1 MTTNDIKMNDI
12 PKRIFLNV
20 GDLDDSNIGFD
31 ELRDVTWSAERIY
44 KTDIEYIIKPAKAK
58 KSVEQMA
65 KEANGRS
72 RACVNCSLF
81 MNCNMITQNICS
93 DAFIEGYKKGYKQGR
108 KG

>member
-1 MTTNDIKMNDI
+1 M
-12 PKRIFLNV
+12 
-20 GDLDDSNIGFD
+20 
-31 ELRDVTWSAERIY
+31 E
-44 KTDIEYIIKPAKAK
+44 KAN

-81 MNCNMITQNICS
+81 MNCNIKKQKICS
-93 DAFIEGYKKGYKQGR
+93 DSFIEGYKKGYEQGR